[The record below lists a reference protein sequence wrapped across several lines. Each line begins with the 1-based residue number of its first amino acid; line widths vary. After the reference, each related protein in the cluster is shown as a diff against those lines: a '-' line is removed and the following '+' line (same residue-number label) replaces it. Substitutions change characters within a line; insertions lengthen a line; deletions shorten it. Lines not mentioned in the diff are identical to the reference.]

1 MLIAL
6 RIVSCVI
13 VWILWLQVF
22 CAGVD
27 VFDSFGYSN
36 SMWCVSSVGVT
47 LGGGASIGDGITL
60 GCGIT
65 LGDGSSSS
73 SSLSLS

>member
-1 MLIAL
+1 MLIVL

-13 VWILWLQVF
+13 VRILWLRVF

-36 SMWCVSSVGVT
+36 SIWCVSSVGVT
-47 LGGGASIGDGITL
+47 LGGGAGIGDGITL

-65 LGDGSSSS
+65 LGDGSLASW
-73 SSLSLS
+73 SLSLL